1 MALIG
6 RTLVLFAMLI
16 AFTGAAQEITFTA
29 TVDRNSI
36 ATGEHIKL
44 TVALTNSQEQFTPP
58 DLGGLVILQGPFESS
73 SFNYVNGRMSSSV
86 SRTWVITATQP
97 GTYTIGAAK
106 VRVGGGIIQTDPITI
121 EVVKGNSRPTDP
133 GAAQGQQR
141 DPNLFVTIALSKNKA
156 YVGEQVVASYV
167 LYSRYPN
174 IELSKYDLPALNG
187 FWSEDIELQND
198 GWEDRPETV
207 NGVQYRVAVLKKQ
220 LLFAQRA
227 GRLRIE
233 PAELTC
239 VVNRSFFSR
248 GTTIRIASNPAELIA
263 MDLPPGAPADFSGAV
278 GELDLSVEVDRTQLQ
293 ANEAIEMNVRISGR
307 ANLKLLDA
315 PSIAFPTDLEV
326 YDPKVNDKINTTENG
341 MSGSREFQY
350 LVIPR
355 HEGIYEIGPIGMSY
369 FDTRTGQYRSL
380 SKEPIRIE
388 VSPGT
393 GTPQASGTPRTG
405 REVQVI
411 DHDIRYIRTGDLDLR
426 PHGSSFFGSVQWWA
440 AMATPA
446 LGFLLFLAWHG
457 RNEAERA
464 DEAGTRRKKADRIAR
479 KRLSEAE
486 KALQQDRKEPF
497 YAALSKALNG
507 YLADKFS
514 LGVADVNATTLKEKL
529 AALPDGGSIA
539 DRYVDLI
546 AACDMARFA
555 PVEDRPR
562 RDLYEQAVELIGNIE
577 RTSRS

>member
-6 RTLVLFAMLI
+6 RISVMFAMLF
-16 AFTGAAQEITFTA
+16 ALTGDAQEITFTA

-141 DPNLFVTIALSKNKA
+141 DPNLFVTIALSRNKA

-220 LLFAQRA
+220 LLFPQRA
-227 GRLRIE
+227 GKLRIE

-263 MDLPPGAPADFSGAV
+263 MDLPPGAPTNFSGAV

-293 ANEAIEMNVRISGR
+293 ANEAIEMNVRITGR

-341 MSGSREFQY
+341 MSGFREFQY

-355 HEGIYEIGPIGMSY
+355 NEGIYEIGPIGMSY
-369 FDTRTGQYRSL
+369 FDTRSGQYRSL
-380 SKEPIRIE
+380 NKEPIRIE

-393 GTPQASGTPRTG
+393 GTPQVSGTPHTG
-405 REVQVI
+405 RDVQVL
-411 DHDIRYIRTGDLDLR
+411 DRDIRYIRTGDLDLR
-426 PHGSSFFGSVQWWA
+426 PHGSIFFGSVQWWA
-440 AMATPA
+440 AMATPV
-446 LGFLLFLAWHG
+446 LGFLLFFAWHR

-479 KRLSEAE
+479 RRLSEAE

-507 YLADKFS
+507 YLADKLS
-514 LGVADVNATTLKEKL
+514 LGVADVNAATLKERL

-562 RDLYEQAVELIGNIE
+562 RELYEQAVELIGNIE